1 MEYAMVMAASV
12 KLVEGCTPR
21 GMDQVITNQTCV
33 LSIFMSY
40 IIRNFNNG

>member
-12 KLVEGCTPR
+12 KLIEGCTPR
-21 GMDQVITNQTCV
+21 GMDQVITRQACV

-40 IIRNFNNG
+40 TLEKFHNG